1 MTHQQKHAER
11 GMRKA
16 GNSAPQRADGGAA
29 MGVWSLDLLSQSWE
43 KGCQEDTLRPAYSR
57 GDEGHQQQCDG
68 DGSKAVMLPLTC
80 PVGI

>member
-1 MTHQQKHAER
+1 
-11 GMRKA
+11 
-16 GNSAPQRADGGAA
+16 